1 MSSLLLGSLS
11 LIFFGPLV
19 MLVNLAFLLAV
30 IVLIYFWSLPGDP
43 GINAYGPP
51 SPVFDPSQIRSVPN

>member
-1 MSSLLLGSLS
+1 
-11 LIFFGPLV
+11 

-51 SPVFDPSQIRSVPN
+51 APVFDSSQDRSVPN